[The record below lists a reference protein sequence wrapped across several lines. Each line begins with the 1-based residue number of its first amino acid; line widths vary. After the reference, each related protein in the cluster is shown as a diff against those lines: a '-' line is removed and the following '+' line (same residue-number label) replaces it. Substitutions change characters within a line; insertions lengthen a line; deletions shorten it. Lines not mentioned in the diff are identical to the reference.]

1 MRHRRKEM
9 PTVLETFDLPQMN
22 PACQQRPTS
31 TVAQQALFLMNNTAV
46 RALSQD
52 FARRILGQTADPV
65 AQVERAYLTALGHGP
80 TAEEREVAV
89 QTLLKLEAEFAALS
103 NAAEQPQD
111 SAEQALAV
119 LCHTLMNSAAF
130 LFVD

>member
-1 MRHRRKEM
+1 MLDGTQPWGAAVRRQFPSFHGCVTND
-9 PTVLETFDLPQMN
+9 PTV
-22 PACQQRPTS
+22 
-31 TVAQQALFLMNNTAV
+31 QARCN
-46 RALSQD
+46 ALC
-52 FARRILGQTADPV
+52 R
-65 AQVERAYLTALGHGP
+65 LGHGP

-89 QTLLKLEAEFAALS
+89 QTLLNLEAEFAALS